1 MKTTTLLHPL
11 KNRFAGVKQCVN
23 PCFSKNGKHAGKNLG
38 GLCLLLSQG
47 DAKSLKTD
55 LENLLQGNNS
65 SRNPQGNYF
74 QGQSRHPFNPLSN
87 QESIMHQPLTL
98 KSVLNTFLPKAFITS
113 LLLGTL
119 FFPQDL
125 WAHDG
130 NLLKD
135 EITALEKLFT
145 GGYMRLGL
153 LGVCGFAAIY
163 GIVKQSGWIFASGIL
178 GCIFAYFMKDWI
190 TKTFTMIA

>member
-1 MKTTTLLHPL
+1 MRKHSFLHTL
-11 KNRFAGVKQCVN
+11 KNRFTGIKQCVN
-23 PCFSKNGKHAGKNLG
+23 PCLSENGKHAGKNLG
-38 GLCLLLSQG
+38 DLCLLFSQG
-47 DAKSLKTD
+47 DAKSLKAD
-55 LENLLQGNNS
+55 LGNLLQE
-65 SRNPQGNYF
+65 NYF
-74 QGQSRHPFNPLSN
+74 RGQLRHPFNPLSN

-98 KSVLNTFLPKAFITS
+98 KSVLNTFLPKAFLTS

>member
-1 MKTTTLLHPL
+1 MRTDPFLHTL
-11 KNRFAGVKQCVN
+11 KNRFTGIKQCVN
-23 PCFSKNGKHAGKNLG
+23 PCFSENGKHAGKNLG
-38 GLCLLLSQG
+38 GLCLLFSQG
-47 DAKSLKTD
+47 DAKSLKAD
-55 LENLLQGNNS
+55 LGNLLQGNNS
-65 SRNPQGNYF
+65 SRNSRGNYF
-74 QGQSRHPFNPLSN
+74 RGQSRHLFNPPLA
-87 QESIMHQPLTL
+87 QEQTMYQPVTL
-98 KSVLNTFLPKAFITS
+98 KNTLRTFLPKAFVTS

-130 NLLKD
+130 DLLKD

>member
-1 MKTTTLLHPL
+1 
-11 KNRFAGVKQCVN
+11 
-23 PCFSKNGKHAGKNLG
+23 
-38 GLCLLLSQG
+38 
-47 DAKSLKTD
+47 
-55 LENLLQGNNS
+55 
-65 SRNPQGNYF
+65 
-74 QGQSRHPFNPLSN
+74 
-87 QESIMHQPLTL
+87 MHQPLTL
-98 KSVLNTFLPKAFITS
+98 KSVLNTFLPKAFLTS

>member
-1 MKTTTLLHPL
+1 MKTATLLHTL

-23 PCFSKNGKHAGKNLG
+23 PCFSENGKLAGKNLG

-47 DAKSLKTD
+47 DAKSLKAD
-55 LENLLQGNNS
+55 LGNLLQGNNS

-74 QGQSRHPFNPLSN
+74 QGQSRHPFNPHLD
-87 QESIMHQPLTL
+87 QEQTMYQPLTL
-98 KSVLNTFLPKAFITS
+98 KSVLNTFLPKAFVIS

-119 FFPQDL
+119 FFSQDL

>member
-1 MKTTTLLHPL
+1 MRKHSLLHIL
-11 KNRFAGVKQCVN
+11 QNRFTGIKQCVN
-23 PCFSKNGKHAGKNLG
+23 SCFSENEESAGKNLG
-38 GLCLLLSQG
+38 DLCLLFSQG
-47 DAKSLKTD
+47 DAKSLKAD
-55 LENLLQGNNS
+55 LGSPL
-65 SRNPQGNYF
+65 QGNYF
-74 QGQSRHPFNPLSN
+74 QGQSRRLFNPHLD
-87 QESIMHQPLTL
+87 QELTMPQPVTL
-98 KSVLNTFLPKAFITS
+98 KSVFNTFLPKAFVTS
-113 LLLGTL
+113 LLLGAF
-119 FFPQDL
+119 FFPQDV

>member
-1 MKTTTLLHPL
+1 MKTATLLHTL

-23 PCFSKNGKHAGKNLG
+23 PCFSENGKHAGKNLG

-55 LENLLQGNNS
+55 LENPLQGNNS
-65 SRNPQGNYF
+65 SRNPQRNYF
-74 QGQSRHPFNPLSN
+74 QGQSRHLFNPYLDR
-87 QESIMHQPLTL
+87 ESIMHQPLTL
-98 KSVLNTFLPKAFITS
+98 KSVLNTFLPKAFVIS

-119 FFPQDL
+119 FFSQDL

>member
-1 MKTTTLLHPL
+1 MRTASLLHTL
-11 KNRFAGVKQCVN
+11 KNRFTGIKQCVN
-23 PCFSKNGKHAGKNLG
+23 PCPRENGELAGKNLG
-38 GLCLLLSQG
+38 DLCLLFSQG
-47 DAKSLKTD
+47 GAKSLKAD
-55 LENLLQGNNS
+55 LGNL
-65 SRNPQGNYF
+65 PQGNDF
-74 QGQSRHPFNPLSN
+74 QGQSRHSFNPLSN
-87 QESIMHQPLTL
+87 QESIMYQPLTL
-98 KSVLNTFLPKAFITS
+98 KSVLNTFLPKAFVTS
-113 LLLGTL
+113 LLLGAL
-119 FFPQDL
+119 FFPQDV

>member
-1 MKTTTLLHPL
+1 M
-11 KNRFAGVKQCVN
+11 
-23 PCFSKNGKHAGKNLG
+23 
-38 GLCLLLSQG
+38 
-47 DAKSLKTD
+47 
-55 LENLLQGNNS
+55 
-65 SRNPQGNYF
+65 PQ
-74 QGQSRHPFNPLSN
+74 SV
-87 QESIMHQPLTL
+87 TL
-98 KSVLNTFLPKAFITS
+98 KSVFNAFLPKAFLAS
-113 LLLGTL
+113 LLLGPL
-119 FFPQDL
+119 FFPQDV